1 VRVVPSPN
9 HWDQAVVTKSAG
21 KRWTVT
27 FWPLFMEIP
36 ALRRLAA
43 ICEVTTR
50 SSSSQP
56 AITRLP
62 VEANDLAERLHAKR
76 VCVAKQVEHEP
87 RGHGVLKAEAAA
99 AGVTDGRSGD

>member
-1 VRVVPSPN
+1 M
-9 HWDQAVVTKSAG
+9 TKSAG

-27 FWPLFMEIP
+27 FWPLFREIP
-36 ALRRLAA
+36 ALRRLARGHDQ
-43 ICEVTTR
+43 IVK
-50 SSSSQP
+50 QP
-56 AITRLP
+56 AAITRLP

-76 VCVAKQVEHEP
+76 VCVAKQVKHEP

>member
-1 VRVVPSPN
+1 M
-9 HWDQAVVTKSAG
+9 TKSAG

-56 AITRLP
+56 QSRACQSRRTTLP
-62 VEANDLAERLHAKR
+62 KDFMPSVC

-99 AGVTDGRSGD
+99 AGVTDGRSAD